1 MSQELTMLKRKIESL
16 LESREFPTE
25 IKEKIENIYQEYRN
39 FYEEY
44 LRKEILMNSN
54 TIVCNNI
61 ENYFEGNYNAAINT
75 IQNKYKER
83 CRENAEVIGII
94 ISTLDNRDE
103 QVEKLEIDIL
113 GDYIKNDRENYS
125 EADDII
131 EIVIDSIKDSKN
143 QLFRALDS
151 LGTTEQKLEYIDSQI
166 KLIENT
172 AKLRTAQIKEGLDLD
187 DKNILEQIFEEYEQY
202 KCEKGKDDKEEE
214 KDSKEEEKSSHQ
226 KFVDQYKVSKEDLI
240 VTKKEDLEDEL
251 KRKQEKEYEEL
262 PGDVIR

>member
-1 MSQELTMLKRKIESL
+1 MSQKLTMLKRKIESL
-16 LESREFPTE
+16 LENREFPID
-25 IKEKIENIYQEYRN
+25 IKEKIENIYNEYRT
-39 FYEEY
+39 FYEEN

-54 TIVCNNI
+54 TIISNNI
-61 ENYFEGNYNAAINT
+61 ENYFEENYNAAINS
-75 IQNKYKER
+75 IQNKYKEK

-131 EIVIDSIKDSKN
+131 EIVIESIKDSKN
-143 QLFRALDS
+143 QLFRTLDS
-151 LGTTEQKLEYIDSQI
+151 LGTTEQKMEYIDTQI

-172 AKLRTAQIKEGLDLD
+172 AKLRVTEIKEGLDFD
-187 DKNILEQIFEEYEQY
+187 DKNILEQIFAEYEQY
-202 KCEKGKDDKEEE
+202 KCENGKKDEE
-214 KDSKEEEKSSHQ
+214 KAKDGQEQEKSSHQ
-226 KFVDQYKVSKEDLI
+226 KFVDQYRVSEEDLI
-240 VTKKEDLEDEL
+240 ITKKEDLEDKI
-251 KRKQEKEYEEL
+251 KREQEKEYEEL